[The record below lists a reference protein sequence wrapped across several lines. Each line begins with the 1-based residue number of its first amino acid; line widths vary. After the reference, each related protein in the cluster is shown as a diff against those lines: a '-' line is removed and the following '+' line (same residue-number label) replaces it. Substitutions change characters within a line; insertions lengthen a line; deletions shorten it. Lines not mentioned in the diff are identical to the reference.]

1 MQQVP
6 RTDPPSQ
13 LQVPVLRE
21 MPGGPLPPEAMS
33 QAEAMS
39 QDAVAQGAVP
49 PGTTPQGGV
58 PQGRIP
64 ASPPAHLP
72 VSPAPP
78 VAAFPAAFPAAPGVT
93 VERVLLAA
101 LLGGI
106 ALGCAVVLWP
116 FLSAVLWAAILVFT
130 TWPVFLWLRRRLRL
144 GRVAAALL
152 MVLLTAVVT
161 VLPLTLLVPNGA
173 QDATALQASLAGLL
187 STGLPAAPR
196 WLSRL
201 PLLGPTLAGDWN
213 AWAAD
218 FGKAVAFF
226 RPYFGIIAEN
236 GLSLLLGLADGV
248 VRFLLALF
256 IAFFFWMSGGAIGS
270 VLRRVLRRVA
280 GPRADPLIALTGRTV
295 RGTVYGVLGTALVQG
310 ILTASGFWMVAIP
323 RPVLWGALAAFL
335 AVLPIG
341 APLVWI
347 PAGVWLLL
355 DGSTAR
361 GVFLLVYGTVAVSG
375 ADHVIRPIFI
385 SRGAQLPFLLTVLGV
400 LGGVLSFGVLGIF
413 VGPVLL
419 SVGYTLVVEF
429 ARSGG
434 EAGQAP

>member
-1 MQQVP
+1 MKQVP
-6 RTDPPSQ
+6 WNDPP
-13 LQVPVLRE
+13 
-21 MPGGPLPPEAMS
+21 PGLLAPAPRPTPDAPGPEEPPTGPSAPAGPLPGWPVADAAAGDEPE
-33 QAEAMS
+33 EAPGEAPGG
-39 QDAVAQGAVP
+39 DGARP
-49 PGTTPQGGV
+49 AAAGSGARPDRGA
-58 PQGRIP
+58 RAALP
-64 ASPPAHLP
+64 AS
-72 VSPAPP
+72 SP
-78 VAAFPAAFPAAPGVT
+78 FSL
-93 VERVLLAA
+93 ERMLLVA
-101 LLGGI
+101 LLGAI

-144 GRVAAALL
+144 SRSVAALL
-152 MVLLTAVVT
+152 MVVLTAVVT

-173 QDATALQASLAGLL
+173 QDVAALQASVAALL
-187 STGLPAAPR
+187 GGLPSAPH
-196 WLSRL
+196 WLYRV
-201 PLLGPTLAGDWN
+201 PVLGRTLTDYWN

-218 FGKAVAFF
+218 LGQAVAFF

-236 GLSLLLGLADGV
+236 GLALLLGLADGV

-256 IAFFFWMSGGAIGS
+256 IAFFFWMSGGALGGA
-270 VLRRVLRRVA
+270 LRRVLRRIA
-280 GPRADPLIALTGRTV
+280 GPRADALISLTGRTV

-310 ILTASGFWMVAIP
+310 VLTAFGFWLVGIP
-323 RPVLWGALAAFL
+323 RAVLWGALAALL

-347 PAGVWLLL
+347 PAGLWLLL
-355 DGSTAR
+355 DGATAR
-361 GVFLLVYGTVAVSG
+361 GVFLLAYGTVAVSG
-375 ADHVIRPIFI
+375 ADHLIRPFFI

-419 SVGYTLVVEF
+419 GVGYTLVLEF

-434 EAGQAP
+434 EGAR